1 MATTVAVQKPRVT
14 FTDWRGSLLV
24 YASIWL
30 TPVYLAY
37 AYTRSIYT
45 WLLAPFIYLVMMAQ
59 HKLHRATRLT
69 TAARYEEIDTEREQR
84 GFTLF
89 YIVAAAYW
97 SVLVA
102 ASLVGILP
110 LRLPGLELALATAV
124 LIMLYSG
131 PLHKEWWI
139 GVTHWLGTISVT
151 AAVASNVSLGYLL
164 LTSGFSSLVWMLHK
178 GLRIVTGDYG
188 QVPVE
193 FRHVA
198 EVFAAWMLAVLLI
211 AAAVATGV

>member
-1 MATTVAVQKPRVT
+1 MATAVAVQKSRVT

-37 AYTRSIYT
+37 AYTRSIYV

-59 HKLHRATRLT
+59 HKLHRAMKKT
-69 TAARYEEIDTEREQR
+69 TAARYEQIHTSTE
-84 GFTLF
+84 LLWF
-89 YIVAAAYW
+89 YRFYTMAAVYW
-97 SVLVA
+97 ILVA
-102 ASLVGILP
+102 MASLAGMLP
-110 LRLPGLELALATAV
+110 LRLPGLELAMVTAA
-124 LIMLYSG
+124 LIMFYSG
-131 PLHKEWWI
+131 PLHREWWI
-139 GVTHWLGTISVT
+139 GVTHWLGTISAT
-151 AAVASNVSLGYLL
+151 AAVASTVSLGYLL
-164 LTSGFSSLVWMLHK
+164 LTGGFSSLVWMLHK